1 MWLKKKRCHNV
12 TGNSVTGNS
21 VTRNASRIIV
31 GLILCATQ
39 SVHLSLA
46 TENCIAVYYP
56 DADRPY
62 DAVFKQILSGIE
74 QGVEIPIRRY
84 LVDQTKQNSSIAP
97 LENSNE
103 CAAMI
108 GLGRG
113 GLKVA
118 TESNVPAIVG
128 AVIAQPDEITTV
140 SGVSLVP
147 QPEEMFKRLT
157 HFAPYIKSVFVVFN
171 PENNGK
177 LIHKAVQV
185 ATQFK
190 IKLQAIPAIDLKSAF
205 AEYKNIMEKI
215 NAKESALWFLHD
227 PATVDTKA
235 ILPFALKQ
243 AWRKKLVIFS
253 NQAGHAKS
261 GVLFS
266 VYPDNIRL
274 GKRLG
279 NLAQNCVK
287 FACATKKVMLLND
300 LFTAVNIRTANRL
313 GIRLNT
319 RRDPYITVIFPRR

>member
-1 MWLKKKRCHNV
+1 MWLKEKKWCHNV
-12 TGNSVTGNS
+12 
-21 VTRNASRIIV
+21 IQFV
-31 GLILCATQ
+31 GVLILFAAQ
-39 SVHLSLA
+39 SLQLSLA
-46 TENCIAVYYP
+46 AEHCIAVYYP
-56 DADRPY
+56 DVDRPY

-74 QGVEIPIRRY
+74 QGVDIPIKRY
-84 LVDQTKQNSSIAP
+84 LVDQTKQNPSAA
-97 LENSNE
+97 LLKNKNK
-103 CAAMI
+103 CAAII

-113 GLKVA
+113 GLKMTSEA
-118 TESNVPAIVG
+118 NVPAIVG
-128 AVIAQPDEITTV
+128 AVIVQPDEITTV

-157 HFAPYIKSVFVVFN
+157 HFVPYIKSVFVVYN

-177 LIHKAVQV
+177 LIHKAAQV
-185 ATQFK
+185 AKQMN
-190 IKLQAIPAIDLKSAF
+190 IKLQAIEAVDLKSAF

-215 NAKESALWFLHD
+215 NTKESALWFLHD
-227 PATVDTKA
+227 PATVDTRV

-279 NLAQNCVK
+279 NLAQSCVNS
-287 FACATKKVMLLND
+287 ACATKKVMLLND
-300 LFTAVNIRTANRL
+300 LFTAVNTRTANRL

>member
-1 MWLKKKRCHNV
+1 MAEYNPIWLKKKRCHNV
-12 TGNSVTGNS
+12 T
-21 VTRNASRIIV
+21 RNASRFIV
-31 GLILCATQ
+31 GLILCAAQ

-46 TENCIAVYYP
+46 TEHCIAVYYP
-56 DADRPY
+56 DVDRPY
-62 DAVFKQILSGIE
+62 DTVFKQILSGIE
-74 QGVEIPIRRY
+74 QGVDMPIKRY
-84 LVDQTKQNSSIAP
+84 LIDRTKQDLSVA
-97 LENSNE
+97 LLKNSNQ
-103 CAAMI
+103 CAAII

-118 TESNVPAIVG
+118 SETNAPAIVG
-128 AVIAQPDEITTV
+128 AVIVQPDEIATV

-157 HFAPYIKSVFVVFN
+157 HFAPYIKSVFVVYN

-185 ATQFK
+185 AKQMN
-190 IKLQAIPAIDLKSAF
+190 IKLRAIPAADLKSAF
-205 AEYKNIMEKI
+205 SEYKNIIEKI

-243 AWRKKLVIFS
+243 AWLKKLVIFS

-279 NLAQNCVK
+279 SLAQDCVQS
-287 FACATKKVMLLND
+287 ACTSKKVMLLND

-313 GIRLNT
+313 GIRLNM